1 MSDRKGTFKSPN
13 FLHMADIFNLVDSL
27 GWDTVFALLAFISF
41 LFSHRV
47 PSEVLPPRRDFRDD
61 TIGGS
66 S

>member
-1 MSDRKGTFKSPN
+1 
-13 FLHMADIFNLVDSL
+13 MADIFNLVDSL